1 VRLEDLDGTL
11 VYVVLVGAI
20 GAFVTLRV
28 LLRLRSLRLTRSKQ
42 VNRRQRFYAL
52 RTKGPLSVST
62 EDDRSR
68 ALESIDRQFTVTTRV
83 AVPILAVLTSIMMV
97 LPFLGQV
104 PTVVVSLLAT
114 VLAVVAGMA
123 ARPYIENAIAGL
135 VISESK
141 LMSVG
146 DTVKVQD
153 VYGTIEDITA
163 THTTIRVWDWR
174 RYVVPN
180 TQMLQTSFYNYSLH
194 DRFVWTA
201 VDFWI
206 AYDADVHKARALV
219 IEAAKASPNF
229 ANFEE
234 PQCWLLSTDKDAV
247 SLRAA
252 AWAETPSAAWELA
265 NDIRTVIAERFHAE
279 GLRALGVRIVT
290 TPDDP
295 ASGPAPAPPL
305 RTH

>member
-1 VRLEDLDGTL
+1 VNLEDFDGPL
-11 VYVVLVGAI
+11 IYVVLVGVV
-20 GAFVTLRV
+20 GLFVTARV
-28 LLRLRSLRLTRSKQ
+28 LFRLRTIRLTRAERVKT
-42 VNRRQRFYAL
+42 RRRFTAL
-52 RTKGPLSVST
+52 RTRGPKT
-62 EDDRSR
+62 AGTDEDRAR
-68 ALESIDRQFTVTTRV
+68 ALESIDNQFTVTSRV
-83 AVPILAVLTSIMMV
+83 ALPTLAVLTVFMMA
-97 LPFLGQV
+97 LPFLGEV

-114 VLAVVAGMA
+114 VLAVLAGMA

-146 DTVKVQD
+146 DTVMLGE

-163 THTTIRVWDWR
+163 THTVIRIWDWR

-219 IEAAKASPNF
+219 IDAAKASPNF

-234 PQCWLLSTDKDAV
+234 PQCWLMRTEKDAV

-252 AWAETPSAAWELA
+252 AWAETPSAAWDLA

-279 GLRALGVRIVT
+279 GLRAFGVRIMT
-290 TPDDP
+290 APDDP
-295 ASGPAPAPPL
+295 ASAPPPP
-305 RTH
+305 RPMH